1 MDPRKA
7 ASVGR
12 VAARAGWKV
21 RALGLKIAKRP
32 RELDESEVERKHLQ
46 RLASQ
51 VPSEEV
57 WAEVLANAT
66 SDDVRAMLV
75 EKVAP
80 MLSFRRAAVCTT
92 PGCESGE
99 QGTWT
104 PALACTNI
112 VDQSTLSYVSIQLK
126 LCDTCKDDAS
136 LADFLTDDIWA
147 QILAAWDPDDI
158 PPSRDMTT
166 LQWERAH

>member
-1 MDPRKA
+1 MRGT
-7 ASVGR
+7 S
-12 VAARAGWKV
+12 
-21 RALGLKIAKRP
+21 LKIAKRP
-32 RELDESEVERKHLQ
+32 KELDESEVERKHLQ

-57 WAEVLANAT
+57 WAEVLASAT
-66 SDDVRAMLV
+66 SDEVRAMLV

-92 PGCESGE
+92 PGCESGQ

-104 PALACTNI
+104 PVLACANT
-112 VDQSTLSYVSIQLK
+112 VDPSGLSYVSIQLK
-126 LCDTCKDDAS
+126 MCDSCKDEAS

-147 QILAAWDPDDI
+147 QILAAWDYDDI